1 MAERQY
7 TPGLLDRLRGRDPN
21 NPNAPKAPRKPT
33 IDESRRAM
41 MKERQDRL
49 GAKTGDGNIYKN
61 GAGTQQSAQRMGM
74 PANKPSANAA
84 VNTAVPNKRG
94 PVSGAT
100 RGALGLPAQSTGQ
113 QTVRRTDLPKRS
125 TSAAPLPVAAGR
137 GQVKGVPEP
146 ARNPRPTAGRSP
158 ELPFSRKSP
167 EAAAK
172 QVVANAA
179 ASGTPK
185 DKPTPAPKQSWWDKF
200 SDDHKLSADKS
211 YADYKRLMGDS

>member
-21 NPNAPKAPRKPT
+21 NPNPPKAPSKPT
-33 IDESRRAM
+33 IDQARRTM

-74 PANKPSANAA
+74 PASKPSANAA
-84 VNTAVPNKRG
+84 VSTAVPNKRDQ
-94 PVSGAT
+94 VSGAT
-100 RGALGLPAQSTGQ
+100 RGALGLPAQSARGE
-113 QTVRRTDLPKRS
+113 QTTR
-125 TSAAPLPVAAGR
+125 PVSR
-137 GQVKGVPEP
+137 GQAKGVPEP
-146 ARNPRPTAGRSP
+146 ARNPRPTAGRPP

-185 DKPTPAPKQSWWDKF
+185 AKPTPAPKQSWWDKF
-200 SDDHKLSADKS
+200 SEDHKLSATKS
-211 YADYKRLMGDS
+211 YADYKKLMESM

>member
-21 NPNAPKAPRKPT
+21 DPNPPKAPSKPT
-33 IDESRRAM
+33 IDQARRTM

-125 TSAAPLPVAAGR
+125 TPVATAKPAAKPVAKPTPKPMSAMAKLRADKDFMSTIEKDAAALRKPAQKAAP
-137 GQVKGVPEP
+137 K
-146 ARNPRPTAGRSP
+146 
-158 ELPFSRKSP
+158 
-167 EAAAK
+167 
-172 QVVANAA
+172 AA
-179 ASGTPK
+179 ASKKSSG
-185 DKPTPAPKQSWWDKF
+185 
-200 SDDHKLSADKS
+200 LSANKS
-211 YADYKRLMGDS
+211 YADYKKLMESM

>member
-1 MAERQY
+1 VAERQY

-21 NPNAPKAPRKPT
+21 NPNPPKAPSKPT
-33 IDESRRAM
+33 IDQARRTT

-74 PANKPSANAA
+74 P
-84 VNTAVPNKRG
+84 AVPNKRG

-125 TSAAPLPVAAGR
+125 TPVATAKPAAKPVAKPTPKPMSAMAKLRADKDFMSTIEKDAAALRKPAQKAAP
-137 GQVKGVPEP
+137 K
-146 ARNPRPTAGRSP
+146 
-158 ELPFSRKSP
+158 
-167 EAAAK
+167 
-172 QVVANAA
+172 AA
-179 ASGTPK
+179 ASK
-185 DKPTPAPKQSWWDKF
+185 
-200 SDDHKLSADKS
+200 KS
-211 YADYKRLMGDS
+211 SSNDAYDNYKRLMEKM

>member
-1 MAERQY
+1 
-7 TPGLLDRLRGRDPN
+7 
-21 NPNAPKAPRKPT
+21 
-33 IDESRRAM
+33 M

-137 GQVKGVPEP
+137 
-146 ARNPRPTAGRSP
+146 SP

-211 YADYKRLMGDS
+211 YADYKRLMGDN

>member
-1 MAERQY
+1 MAEQKY
-7 TPGLLDRLRGRDPN
+7 TRGLLDWLTEFDPI
-21 NPNAPKAPRKPT
+21 NPTAPRKPALSPAST
-33 IDESRRAM
+33 NGRGGANRPP
-41 MKERQDRL
+41 
-49 GAKTGDGNIYKN
+49 AKTGD
-61 GAGTQQSAQRMGM
+61 GTQQSAQRTGM
-74 PANKPSANAA
+74 PANKPPANAA

-125 TSAAPLPVAAGR
+125 TPAAPA
-137 GQVKGVPEP
+137 KGAPEP
-146 ARNPRPTAGRSP
+146 VKNSRPASGRPASV
-158 ELPFSRKSP
+158 PFSRKSP

-200 SDDHKLSADKS
+200 SEDHKLSAAKS
-211 YADYKRLMGDS
+211 YADYKKLMESM

>member
-21 NPNAPKAPRKPT
+21 NPNAPKAPSKPT

-125 TSAAPLPVAAGR
+125 TPAAPA
-137 GQVKGVPEP
+137 KGAPEP
-146 ARNPRPTAGRSP
+146 VKNSRPASGRPASV
-158 ELPFSRKSP
+158 PFSRKSP

-200 SDDHKLSADKS
+200 SEDHKLSAAKS
-211 YADYKRLMGDS
+211 YADYKKLMESM